1 MNSFGNRLKEE
12 RVRLGMSQEAFGEAG
27 GVKKVAQYNYET
39 DKRAPDAY
47 YLQKLKE
54 LGVDLNYLFEGIRS
68 DGIHS
73 NNSLSDGSYSR
84 FNSFSN
90 NHIST
95 QEQQADYLERQ
106 LNDPNVASIPMYDV
120 ECAAGTGRDFTEEKV
135 LGYFHMDRAVL
146 AELKLPAESGAWVR
160 ARGDSMVG
168 TIDDGDYVFVD
179 FTQRDPS
186 REGVYLI
193 LMDGERRIKRM
204 QRVAGGG
211 WLLISD
217 NNRYDKEL
225 IKPDQ
230 KQFVEVLGRCL
241 VNLGQV
247 L

>member
-1 MNSFGNRLKEE
+1 
-12 RVRLGMSQEAFGEAG
+12 MSQEAFGEAG

-68 DGIHS
+68 DGFHS
-73 NNSLSDGSYSR
+73 NNSLPNESYGE
-84 FNSFSN
+84 FNSSSKSQL
-90 NHIST
+90 ST
-95 QEQQADYLERQ
+95 AEQQALYLEER
-106 LNDPNVASIPMYDV
+106 LDDPNVASIPMYDV
-120 ECAAGTGRDFTEEKV
+120 ECAAGSGRDFTEEKV

-146 AELKLPAESGAWVR
+146 SELKLPADSGAWVR

-217 NNRYDKEL
+217 NPRYDKEL
-225 IKPDQ
+225 IAPEK
-230 KQFVEVLGRCL
+230 KQFVEILGRCL

>member
-1 MNSFGNRLKEE
+1 MITLGDRLREE
-12 RVRLGMSQEAFGEAG
+12 RNKKGLTQADFAALAGVTKRSQSL
-27 GVKKVAQYNYET
+27 YEGNERT
-39 DKRAPDAY
+39 PK
-47 YLQKLKE
+47 
-54 LGVDLNYLFEGIRS
+54 
-68 DGIHS
+68 
-73 NNSLSDGSYSR
+73 
-84 FNSFSN
+84 
-90 NHIST
+90 
-95 QEQQADYLERQ
+95 ADYLAALHEVGVDTHYVLTGSRSNESVAGDSGGNIAEQ
-106 LNDPNVASIPMYDV
+106 QSTNLDQRFADPNIASIPMYDV
-120 ECAAGTGRDFTEEKV
+120 ECAAGSGRDFTEEKV
-135 LGYFHMDRAVL
+135 LGYFHMDRTVL
-146 AELKLPAESGAWVR
+146 NELKLPAESGAWVR

-217 NNRYDKEL
+217 NTRYDKEL
-225 IKPDQ
+225 IAPDK

>member
-1 MNSFGNRLKEE
+1 
-12 RVRLGMSQEAFGEAG
+12 
-27 GVKKVAQYNYET
+27 
-39 DKRAPDAY
+39 
-47 YLQKLKE
+47 
-54 LGVDLNYLFEGIRS
+54 
-68 DGIHS
+68 
-73 NNSLSDGSYSR
+73 
-84 FNSFSN
+84 
-90 NHIST
+90 
-95 QEQQADYLERQ
+95 
-106 LNDPNVASIPMYDV
+106 
-120 ECAAGTGRDFTEEKV
+120 
-135 LGYFHMDRAVL
+135 
-146 AELKLPAESGAWVR
+146 
-160 ARGDSMVG
+160 MVG

-217 NNRYDKEL
+217 NTRYDKEL
-225 IKPDQ
+225 IKPEQ

>member
-1 MNSFGNRLKEE
+1 MLYESNERSPKADYLAALYEVGVDTHYIVTGNRSNE
-12 RVRLGMSQEAFGEAG
+12 G
-27 GVKKVAQYNYET
+27 
-39 DKRAPDAY
+39 DAISG
-47 YLQKLKE
+47 Q
-54 LGVDLNYLFEGIRS
+54 G
-68 DGIHS
+68 
-73 NNSLSDGSYSR
+73 LS
-84 FNSFSN
+84 
-90 NHIST
+90 IA
-95 QEQQADYLERQ
+95 EQQALYLDER

-120 ECAAGTGRDFTEEKV
+120 ECAAGSGRDFTEEKV
-135 LGYFHMDRAVL
+135 LGFFHMDRAVL
-146 AELKLPAESGAWVR
+146 SELKLPAESGAWVR

-193 LMDGERRIKRM
+193 LSDGERRIKRM

-217 NNRYDKEL
+217 NARYEKEL
-225 IKPDQ
+225 IAPDK

>member
-1 MNSFGNRLKEE
+1 
-12 RVRLGMSQEAFGEAG
+12 MSQEAFGEAG

-47 YLQKLKE
+47 YLQNLKE
-54 LGVDLNYLFEGIRS
+54 LGVDLKYLFDGIRS

-73 NNSLSDGSYSR
+73 NTSFSDGSYSQ
-84 FNSFSN
+84 FNSSSN
-90 NHIST
+90 NDIST
-95 QEQQADYLERQ
+95 EEQQTAYLQRQ

-120 ECAAGTGRDFTEEKV
+120 ECAAGSGRDFTEEKV
-135 LGYFHMDRAVL
+135 LGYFHMDRGVL

-179 FTQRDPS
+179 FTQRDPG

-225 IKPDQ
+225 IAPDK

>member
-1 MNSFGNRLKEE
+1 MSNDLVENIHHRIREEISLLGLSLAETSRRAGENSPQRLKDVLSG
-12 RVRLGMSQEAFGEAG
+12 RQKCSADLLARLAA
-27 GVKKVAQYNYET
+27 
-39 DKRAPDAY
+39 
-47 YLQKLKE
+47 
-54 LGVDLNYLFEGIRS
+54 LGVDISYVLTGERTNEQERS
-68 DGIHS
+68 S
-73 NNSLSDGSYSR
+73 AA
-84 FNSFSN
+84 
-90 NHIST
+90 
-95 QEQQADYLERQ
+95 EQQAAYLNQRMS
-106 LNDPNVASIPMYDV
+106 DPSVASIPMYDV
-120 ECAAGTGRDFTEEKV
+120 ECAAGSGRSFEGEPV
-135 LGYFHMDRAVL
+135 LGYFHMDRTVL
-146 AELKLPAESGAWVR
+146 SELKLPSDSGAWVR

-217 NNRYDKEL
+217 NPRYDKEL
-225 IKPDQ
+225 IAPEQ

>member
-1 MNSFGNRLKEE
+1 MQIFDRLKIE
-12 RVRLGMSQEAFGEAG
+12 RQRLGLSQDEFARQAG
-27 GVKKVAQYNYET
+27 VSKRAQANYESGERYPKT
-39 DKRAPDAY
+39 
-47 YLQKLKE
+47 
-54 LGVDLNYLFEGIRS
+54 
-68 DGIHS
+68 
-73 NNSLSDGSYSR
+73 
-84 FNSFSN
+84 
-90 NHIST
+90 
-95 QEQQADYLERQ
+95 DYLETIHGFGVDTNFIVTGERSDRATKAGSSEQSAAYLDQQ

-120 ECAAGTGRDFTEEKV
+120 ECAAGSGRSFEGEPV
-135 LGYFHMDRAVL
+135 LGYFHMDRTVL
-146 AELKLPAESGAWVR
+146 SELKLPADSGAWVR

-217 NNRYDKEL
+217 NPRYDKEL
-225 IKPDQ
+225 IAPEQ

>member
-1 MNSFGNRLKEE
+1 MQTDHPGAQILERL
-12 RVRLGMSQEAFGEAG
+12 RIAY
-27 GVKKVAQYNYET
+27 GVKNDQQLSKVIG
-39 DKRAPDAY
+39 RAPSTIHNWSKSGSIPTSECIEAA
-47 YLQKLKE
+47 KNT
-54 LGVDLNYLFEGIRS
+54 GVSLDWLIAGIGVGPNS
-68 DGIHS
+68 EDGQSIPENQTLYS
-73 NNSLSDGSYSR
+73 GSQLSD
-84 FNSFSN
+84 
-90 NHIST
+90 
-95 QEQQADYLERQ
+95 
-106 LNDPNVASIPMYDV
+106 PNIASIPMYDV
-120 ECAAGTGRDFTEEKV
+120 ECAAGSGRSFEGEPV
-135 LGYFHMDRAVL
+135 LGYFHMDRTVL
-146 AELKLPAESGAWVR
+146 NELKLPAESGAWVR

-193 LMDGERRIKRM
+193 LVDGERRIKRM

-217 NNRYDKEL
+217 NTRYDKEL
-225 IKPDQ
+225 IAPDK

>member
-1 MNSFGNRLKEE
+1 MSNVLVENIPQRIREEISLLGLSLAETSRRAGENSPQRLKDVLSG
-12 RVRLGMSQEAFGEAG
+12 RQKCSADLLARLA
-27 GVKKVAQYNYET
+27 T
-39 DKRAPDAY
+39 
-47 YLQKLKE
+47 
-54 LGVDLNYLFEGIRS
+54 LGVDI
-68 DGIHS
+68 
-73 NNSLSDGSYSR
+73 SYVLTGERTKEAS
-84 FNSFSN
+84 S
-90 NHIST
+90 IA
-95 QEQQADYLERQ
+95 EQPATYLEQRMS
-106 LNDPNVASIPMYDV
+106 DPSVASIPMYDV
-120 ECAAGTGRDFTEEKV
+120 ECAAGSGRSFEGEPV
-135 LGYFHMDRAVL
+135 LGYFHMDRTVL
-146 AELKLPAESGAWVR
+146 SELKLPAESGAWVR
-160 ARGDSMVG
+160 ARGDSMIG

-217 NNRYDKEL
+217 NPRYDKEL
-225 IKPDQ
+225 IAPEQ

>member
-1 MNSFGNRLKEE
+1 MHIFDRLKIE
-12 RVRLGMSQEAFGEAG
+12 RQRLGLSQDEFARRAG
-27 GVKKVAQYNYET
+27 VSKRAQANYESGERYPKT
-39 DKRAPDAY
+39 DYLETIHGFGADTNFIVTGERNDRAT
-47 YLQKLKE
+47 K
-54 LGVDLNYLFEGIRS
+54 S
-68 DGIHS
+68 DIV
-73 NNSLSDGSYSR
+73 
-84 FNSFSN
+84 
-90 NHIST
+90 
-95 QEQQADYLERQ
+95 EQQAAYLDQ
-106 LNDPNVASIPMYDV
+106 QINDPNVASIPMYDV
-120 ECAAGTGRDFTEEKV
+120 ECAAGSGRSFEGETV

-146 AELKLPAESGAWVR
+146 AELKLPPDSGAWVR

-217 NNRYDKEL
+217 NARYDKEL
-225 IKPDQ
+225 IAPEQ

>member
-1 MNSFGNRLKEE
+1 MITLGDRLREERNKKGLTQADFAALAGVTKRSQSLYEGNERTPKADYLAALHDVGVDTHYVLTGNRVNRSAPLD
-12 RVRLGMSQEAFGEAG
+12 SG
-27 GVKKVAQYNYET
+27 GNIA
-39 DKRAPDAY
+39 
-47 YLQKLKE
+47 
-54 LGVDLNYLFEGIRS
+54 
-68 DGIHS
+68 
-73 NNSLSDGSYSR
+73 
-84 FNSFSN
+84 
-90 NHIST
+90 
-95 QEQQADYLERQ
+95 EQQAAYLERQ

-120 ECAAGTGRDFTEEKV
+120 ECAAGSGRDFTEEKV

-146 AELKLPAESGAWVR
+146 SELKLPAESGAWVR

>member
-1 MNSFGNRLKEE
+1 MSDSNFEHEFLERFKEIHGVSTDAQLAKALGKSPSSIHNWRKRGNIPIDECLEVAKLKG
-12 RVRLGMSQEAFGEAG
+12 VSLDWLILGKRSEAG
-27 GVKKVAQYNYET
+27 GGQSVA
-39 DKRAPDAY
+39 
-47 YLQKLKE
+47 
-54 LGVDLNYLFEGIRS
+54 
-68 DGIHS
+68 
-73 NNSLSDGSYSR
+73 
-84 FNSFSN
+84 
-90 NHIST
+90 
-95 QEQQADYLERQ
+95 EQQAAYHDQRI
-106 LNDPNVASIPMYDV
+106 NDSDVASIPMYDV
-120 ECAAGTGRDFTEEKV
+120 ECAAGSGRSFEGEPV

-146 AELKLPAESGAWVR
+146 SELKLPTESGAWVR

-186 REGVYLI
+186 REGVYLL

-217 NNRYDKEL
+217 NPRYDKEL
-225 IKPDQ
+225 IAPEK

>member
-1 MNSFGNRLKEE
+1 MSDFAERLKEE
-12 RVRLGMSQEAFGEAG
+12 RLRLSMSQEAFGVAG
-27 GVKKVAQYNYET
+27 GVKKGAQYNYELG
-39 DKRAPDAY
+39 RRSPDSSYLEKIQAIGVDVY
-47 YLQKLKE
+47 YL
-54 LGVDLNYLFEGIRS
+54 FSGIRS
-68 DGIHS
+68 GDSHLNYS
-73 NNSLSDGSYSR
+73 QDEYFEHNNFSSSDPDQIKAR
-84 FNSFSN
+84 
-90 NHIST
+90 
-95 QEQQADYLERQ
+95 QAAYLDQRM
-106 LNDPNVASIPMYDV
+106 NDPSVASIPMYDV
-120 ECAAGTGRDFTEEKV
+120 ECAAGSGRSFEGEPV
-135 LGYFHMDRAVL
+135 LGYFHMDRTVL
-146 AELKLPAESGAWVR
+146 SELKLPSDSGAWVR

-217 NNRYDKEL
+217 NPRYDKEL
-225 IKPDQ
+225 IAPEQ

>member
-1 MNSFGNRLKEE
+1 MNSFGSRLKEE

-47 YLQKLKE
+47 YLQKLRA
-54 LGVDLNYLFEGIRS
+54 LGVDVNYLFSGTRS
-68 DGIHS
+68 DGFRS
-73 NNSLSDGSYSR
+73 NNSFSDGSGER
-84 FNSFSN
+84 FNSSKN
-90 NHIST
+90 NHSAT
-95 QEQQADYLERQ
+95 AEDQAAYLNQRM
-106 LNDPNVASIPMYDV
+106 NDPNVASIPMYDV
-120 ECAAGTGRDFTEEKV
+120 ECAAGSGRSFEGEPV
-135 LGYFHMDRAVL
+135 LGYFHMDRTVL
-146 AELKLPAESGAWVR
+146 SELKLPSDSGAWVR

-217 NNRYDKEL
+217 NPRYDKEL
-225 IKPDQ
+225 IAPEQ

>member
-1 MNSFGNRLKEE
+1 MQTDHLGAQILERL
-12 RVRLGMSQEAFGEAG
+12 RIAY
-27 GVKKVAQYNYET
+27 GVKNDQQLSKVIG
-39 DKRAPDAY
+39 RAPSTIHNWSKNGNIPTSECIEAA
-47 YLQKLKE
+47 KNT
-54 LGVDLNYLFEGIRS
+54 GVSLDWLLAGKGIGPDS
-68 DGIHS
+68 EDGPGIA
-73 NNSLSDGSYSR
+73 
-84 FNSFSN
+84 
-90 NHIST
+90 
-95 QEQQADYLERQ
+95 EQQALYLDER
-106 LNDPNVASIPMYDV
+106 LNNPNVASIPMYDV
-120 ECAAGTGRDFTEEKV
+120 ECAAGSGRDFTEEKV

-179 FTQRDPS
+179 FTQRDPT

-193 LMDGERRIKRM
+193 LSDGERRIKRM

-217 NNRYDKEL
+217 NNRYEKEL
-225 IKPDQ
+225 IAPDK

>member
-1 MNSFGNRLKEE
+1 MHIFDRLKIE
-12 RVRLGMSQEAFGEAG
+12 RQRLGLSQDEFARQAG
-27 GVKKVAQYNYET
+27 VSKRAQANYESGERYP
-39 DKRAPDAY
+39 K
-47 YLQKLKE
+47 
-54 LGVDLNYLFEGIRS
+54 
-68 DGIHS
+68 
-73 NNSLSDGSYSR
+73 
-84 FNSFSN
+84 
-90 NHIST
+90 
-95 QEQQADYLERQ
+95 ADYLETIHSFGVDTNFIVTGERRERQ
-106 LNDPNVASIPMYDV
+106 ESEVITEQEAAYLHKRLNDPAVASIPMYDV
-120 ECAAGTGRDFTEEKV
+120 ECAAGSGRSFEGEPV
-135 LGYFHMDRAVL
+135 LGYFHMDRTVL
-146 AELKLPAESGAWVR
+146 SELKLPADSGAWVR

-217 NNRYDKEL
+217 NPRYDKEL
-225 IKPDQ
+225 IAPEQ

>member
-1 MNSFGNRLKEE
+1 MNEDHLGAQVLERLKFAYGVKNDQQLSKAIGRAPSTIHNWSKNGNIPTSEC
-12 RVRLGMSQEAFGEAG
+12 VDAAKATGVSLDWLLLGSGSAFG
-27 GVKKVAQYNYET
+27 
-39 DKRAPDAY
+39 
-47 YLQKLKE
+47 
-54 LGVDLNYLFEGIRS
+54 S
-68 DGIHS
+68 DGGS
-73 NNSLSDGSYSR
+73 RSEPKAPVRTGLSDS
-84 FNSFSN
+84 
-90 NHIST
+90 
-95 QEQQADYLERQ
+95 
-106 LNDPNVASIPMYDV
+106 NVASIPMYDV
-120 ECAAGTGRDFTEEKV
+120 ECAAGSGRDFADEKV

-146 AELKLPAESGAWVR
+146 AELKLPADSGAWVR
-160 ARGDSMVG
+160 ARGDSMIG

-193 LMDGERRIKRM
+193 LMDGERRLKRM

-217 NNRYDKEL
+217 NPRYDKEL
-225 IKPDQ
+225 IAPDK

>member
-1 MNSFGNRLKEE
+1 MSTIGERLREVRHQRGLNQSDFGQLAGVAKRTQILYENNERSPKADYLKALYDMGVDTHYLLTG
-12 RVRLGMSQEAFGEAG
+12 VRLGTSG
-27 GVKKVAQYNYET
+27 GSS
-39 DKRAPDAY
+39 
-47 YLQKLKE
+47 
-54 LGVDLNYLFEGIRS
+54 LGVESAQD
-68 DGIHS
+68 
-73 NNSLSDGSYSR
+73 
-84 FNSFSN
+84 
-90 NHIST
+90 
-95 QEQQADYLERQ
+95 
-106 LNDPNVASIPMYDV
+106 VASIPMYDV
-120 ECAAGTGRDFTEEKV
+120 ECAAGSGRSFEGEPV
-135 LGYFHMDRAVL
+135 LGYFHMDRTVL
-146 AELKLPAESGAWVR
+146 SELKLPADSGAWVR

-217 NNRYDKEL
+217 NPRYDKEL
-225 IKPDQ
+225 IAPEQ
-230 KQFVEVLGRCL
+230 KQFVEILGRCL

>member
-1 MNSFGNRLKEE
+1 MITLGDRLREE
-12 RVRLGMSQEAFGEAG
+12 RNKKGLTQADFAALAGVTKRSQSL
-27 GVKKVAQYNYET
+27 YEGNERT
-39 DKRAPDAY
+39 PK
-47 YLQKLKE
+47 
-54 LGVDLNYLFEGIRS
+54 
-68 DGIHS
+68 
-73 NNSLSDGSYSR
+73 
-84 FNSFSN
+84 
-90 NHIST
+90 
-95 QEQQADYLERQ
+95 ADYLAALDAVGVDTHYVVTGKRSNEHISGSSLEHEAIPAHLDQRS
-106 LNDPNVASIPMYDV
+106 NDPNVASIPMYDV
-120 ECAAGTGRDFTEEKV
+120 ECAAGSGRDFADEKV

-146 AELKLPAESGAWVR
+146 AELKLPADSGAWVR
-160 ARGDSMVG
+160 ARGDSMIG

-217 NNRYDKEL
+217 NPRYDKEL
-225 IKPDQ
+225 IKPEQ
-230 KQFVEVLGRCL
+230 KQFVEILGRCL

>member
-1 MNSFGNRLKEE
+1 MNSFGSRLKEE

-47 YLQKLKE
+47 YLQKLRA
-54 LGVDLNYLFEGIRS
+54 LGVDVNYLFSGSRS
-68 DGIHS
+68 DGFHS
-73 NNSLSDGSYSR
+73 SNSLSDGTSDQ
-84 FNSFSN
+84 FNSSEN
-90 NHIST
+90 NLASSREDPLT
-95 QEQQADYLERQ
+95 YLDQR
-106 LNDPNVASIPMYDV
+106 LTDPNVASIPMYDV
-120 ECAAGTGRDFTEEKV
+120 ECAAGSGRDFADEKV

-146 AELKLPAESGAWVR
+146 AELKLPADSGAWVR

-217 NNRYDKEL
+217 NPRYDKEL
-225 IKPDQ
+225 IAPEQ

>member
-1 MNSFGNRLKEE
+1 
-12 RVRLGMSQEAFGEAG
+12 MSQEAFGEAG

-39 DKRAPDAY
+39 DKRAPDAH
-47 YLQKLKE
+47 YLQKLRA
-54 LGVDLNYLFEGIRS
+54 LGVDVNFLFSGSRS
-68 DGIHS
+68 HGFHS
-73 NNSLSDGSYSR
+73 NNSFSGESYDQFNSPSNDQFSTSEQQPLYLGSQLSD
-84 FNSFSN
+84 
-90 NHIST
+90 
-95 QEQQADYLERQ
+95 
-106 LNDPNVASIPMYDV
+106 PNIASIPMYDV
-120 ECAAGTGRDFTEEKV
+120 ECAAGSGRSFEGEPV

-146 AELKLPAESGAWVR
+146 AELKLPTDSGAWVR

-193 LMDGERRIKRM
+193 LVDGERRIKRM

-217 NNRYDKEL
+217 NTRYDKEL
-225 IKPDQ
+225 IAPDQ

>member
-1 MNSFGNRLKEE
+1 MQLDHPGAQILERL
-12 RVRLGMSQEAFGEAG
+12 RIAY
-27 GVKKVAQYNYET
+27 GVKNDQQLSKVIG
-39 DKRAPDAY
+39 RAPSTIHNWSKNGNIPTSECVQAAQTTGVSLDW
-47 YLQKLKE
+47 LLMGSGSSDQKINQ
-54 LGVDLNYLFEGIRS
+54 GVD
-68 DGIHS
+68 
-73 NNSLSDGSYSR
+73 
-84 FNSFSN
+84 
-90 NHIST
+90 
-95 QEQQADYLERQ
+95 EQQSAYLDRQ
-106 LNDPNVASIPMYDV
+106 INDPNVASIPMYDV
-120 ECAAGTGRDFTEEKV
+120 ECAAGSGRDFTEEKV

-146 AELKLPAESGAWVR
+146 AELKLPADSGAWVR

-179 FTQRDPS
+179 FSQRDPS

-217 NNRYDKEL
+217 NSRYDKEL
-225 IKPDQ
+225 IKPEQ

>member
-1 MNSFGNRLKEE
+1 MHDFALVKGWRGNFVHIYDRLKIE
-12 RVRLGMSQEAFGEAG
+12 RQRLGLSQDEFARQAG
-27 GVKKVAQYNYET
+27 VSKRAQANYESGERHP
-39 DKRAPDAY
+39 K
-47 YLQKLKE
+47 
-54 LGVDLNYLFEGIRS
+54 
-68 DGIHS
+68 
-73 NNSLSDGSYSR
+73 
-84 FNSFSN
+84 
-90 NHIST
+90 
-95 QEQQADYLERQ
+95 ADYLETIHSFGVDTNFIVTGERIERQ
-106 LNDPNVASIPMYDV
+106 KSDVIAEQESIYLDKRLNDPDVASIPMYDV
-120 ECAAGTGRDFTEEKV
+120 ECAAGSGRSFEGEPV
-135 LGYFHMDRAVL
+135 LGYFHMDRTVL
-146 AELKLPAESGAWVR
+146 SELKLPADSGAWVR

-217 NNRYDKEL
+217 NPRYDKEL
-225 IKPDQ
+225 IAPEQ
-230 KQFVEVLGRCL
+230 KQFVEILGRCL

>member
-1 MNSFGNRLKEE
+1 MITLGDRLREE
-12 RVRLGMSQEAFGEAG
+12 RNKKGLTQADFADLAGVTKRSQSL
-27 GVKKVAQYNYET
+27 YEGNERT
-39 DKRAPDAY
+39 PKADYLASLYDA
-47 YLQKLKE
+47 
-54 LGVDLNYLFEGIRS
+54 GVDTHYILTGKRMNERLES
-68 DGIHS
+68 EKLS
-73 NNSLSDGSYSR
+73 NA
-84 FNSFSN
+84 
-90 NHIST
+90 
-95 QEQQADYLERQ
+95 EQQAAYLDQRMK
-106 LNDPNVASIPMYDV
+106 DPNVASIPMYDV
-120 ECAAGTGRDFTEEKV
+120 ECAAGSGRDFTEEKV

-146 AELKLPAESGAWVR
+146 SELKLPADSGAWVR

-217 NNRYDKEL
+217 NTRYDKEL
-225 IKPDQ
+225 IKPEQ

>member
-1 MNSFGNRLKEE
+1 MSDFAERLKEE
-12 RVRLGMSQEAFGEAG
+12 RLRLSMSQEAFGMAG
-27 GVKKVAQYNYET
+27 GVKKGAQYNYELGN
-39 DKRAPDAY
+39 RSPDSS
-47 YLQKLKE
+47 YLEKLKAI
-54 LGVDLNYLFEGIRS
+54 GVDINYLFSGVRMS
-68 DGIHS
+68 DS
-73 NNSLSDGSYSR
+73 QLSYSHVR
-84 FNSFSN
+84 RDEDQFFSSSDNSDLA
-90 NHIST
+90 
-95 QEQQADYLERQ
+95 EQQALYLDER
-106 LNDPNVASIPMYDV
+106 LSDPNIASIPMYDV
-120 ECAAGTGRDFTEEKV
+120 DCAAGTGRDFTEEKV

-225 IKPDQ
+225 IAPDK

>member
-1 MNSFGNRLKEE
+1 MRLREE
-12 RVRLGMSQEAFGEAG
+12 RVRLGLSQTSLGDLAG
-27 GVKKVAQYNYET
+27 VAKNTQMLYES
-39 DKRAPDAY
+39 DKRSP
-47 YLQKLKE
+47 K
-54 LGVDLNYLFEGIRS
+54 
-68 DGIHS
+68 
-73 NNSLSDGSYSR
+73 
-84 FNSFSN
+84 
-90 NHIST
+90 
-95 QEQQADYLERQ
+95 ADYLEAISKAGVDTKYVIEGNRSIPGGD
-106 LNDPNVASIPMYDV
+106 LVSSGEPSSDVASIPMYDV
-120 ECAAGTGRDFTEEKV
+120 ECAAGSGRSFEGEPV
-135 LGYFHMDRAVL
+135 LGYFHMDRTVL
-146 AELKLPAESGAWVR
+146 AELKLPADSGAWVR
-160 ARGDSMVG
+160 ARGDSMIG

-217 NNRYDKEL
+217 NPRYDKEL
-225 IKPDQ
+225 IAPEQ